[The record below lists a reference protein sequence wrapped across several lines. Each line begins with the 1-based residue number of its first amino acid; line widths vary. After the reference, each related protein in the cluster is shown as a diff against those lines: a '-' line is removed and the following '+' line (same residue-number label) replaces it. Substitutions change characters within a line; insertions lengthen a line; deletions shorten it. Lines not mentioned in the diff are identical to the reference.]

1 MSSRHWVST
10 AKFIA
15 LLTIVF
21 QFDLDGTLSMGGDAA
36 GSVYI
41 SRSLLKDIPSRSP
54 NKKRNINITF
64 IGVI

>member
-36 GSVYI
+36 GSV
-41 SRSLLKDIPSRSP
+41 
-54 NKKRNINITF
+54 
-64 IGVI
+64 